1 MERTIVKMLQTE
13 CPECQQMVWI
23 TSDTRFATYH
33 SLANSSKDCPGSR
46 MIVPVPPKQT
56 AASRKRAQAELLA
69 WSHSTSAVSATKHP
83 ATKHPAAK
91 HPAAK
96 HQAA

>member
-33 SLANSSKDCPGSR
+33 SLANSTKDCPGSR
-46 MIVPVPPKQT
+46 QTVPVPPKQT
-56 AASRKRAQAELLA
+56 AASRRRAKADQAA
-69 WSHSTSAVSATKHP
+69 WAQSPRVASAV
-83 ATKHPAAK
+83 
-91 HPAAK
+91 K

>member
-33 SLANSSKDCPGSR
+33 SLANSTDDCPGSR
-46 MIVPVPPKQT
+46 MTVPVPPKQT
-56 AASRKRAQAELLA
+56 AASRRRAQAEMLTWA
-69 WSHSTSAVSATKHP
+69 HSTTAVG
-83 ATKHPAAK
+83 AAK
-91 HPAAK
+91 HRAA
-96 HQAA
+96 

>member
-1 MERTIVKMLQTE
+1 MERTIVKMLQTQ

-33 SLANSSKDCPGSR
+33 SPANSTKDCPGSR
-46 MIVPVPPKQT
+46 MIVPVTPKQT
-56 AASRKRAQAELLA
+56 AASRKRAQADLLA
-69 WSHSTSAVSATKHP
+69 WSHSTSAVSAAEHQTTKHQ
-83 ATKHPAAK
+83 AT
-91 HPAAK
+91 K

>member
-1 MERTIVKMLQTE
+1 MLQTE

-46 MIVPVPPKQT
+46 MIVAVPPKQT

-69 WSHSTSAVSATKHP
+69 WSHSASAVSATEHQ
-83 ATKHPAAK
+83 ATEHQATEHQADKNHAT
-91 HPAAK
+91 K

>member
-33 SLANSSKDCPGSR
+33 SLANSTTDCPGSR
-46 MIVPVPPKQT
+46 MNVPVPPKQT
-56 AASRKRAQAELLA
+56 AASRRRAQAALEWA
-69 WSHSTSAVSATKHP
+69 HSGSTVGT
-83 ATKHPAAK
+83 
-91 HPAAK
+91 AK

>member
-33 SLANSSKDCPGSR
+33 PLPDSTKDCPGSR
-46 MIVPVPPKQT
+46 KNVPVPPKQT
-56 AASRKRAQAELLA
+56 AASRRRAQAEKLA
-69 WSHSTSAVSATKHP
+69 WAQSTTTVGSST
-83 ATKHPAAK
+83 
-91 HPAAK
+91 

>member
-33 SLANSSKDCPGSR
+33 SLADSTKDCPGSR
-46 MIVPVPPKQT
+46 MIIPVPPKQT
-56 AASRKRAQAELLA
+56 AASRRRAQAERQE
-69 WSHSTSAVSATKHP
+69 WSHATSAVG
-83 ATKHPAAK
+83 
-91 HPAAK
+91 AAK

>member
-33 SLANSSKDCPGSR
+33 SLENSSQDCPGSR
-46 MIVPVPPKQT
+46 MNVPVPPKQS
-56 AASRKRAQAELLA
+56 AASRRRAQAEMLA
-69 WSHSTSAVSATKHP
+69 WAHPESTVSA
-83 ATKHPAAK
+83 A
-91 HPAAK
+91 
-96 HQAA
+96 

>member
-1 MERTIVKMLQTE
+1 MERTIMKMLQTD

-33 SLANSSKDCPGSR
+33 SLANSSTDCPGSR
-46 MIVPVPPKQT
+46 KNVPVPPKQT
-56 AASRKRAQAELLA
+56 AASRRRAQAELLA
-69 WSHSTSAVSATKHP
+69 WSHSTSAVGAG
-83 ATKHPAAK
+83 
-91 HPAAK
+91 K

>member
-33 SLANSSKDCPGSR
+33 FLADSTTDCPGSR
-46 MIVPVPPKQT
+46 TIVPVPPKQT
-56 AASRKRAQAELLA
+56 AASRRRAQADPLA
-69 WSHSTSAVSATKHP
+69 WSHSTGAVS
-83 ATKHPAAK
+83 
-91 HPAAK
+91 AAK

>member
-33 SLANSSKDCPGSR
+33 FVADSTKDCPGSR
-46 MIVPVPPKQT
+46 MTVPVPPKQT
-56 AASRKRAQAELLA
+56 AASRRRAQAELLQWA
-69 WSHSTSAVSATKHP
+69 HSGSAVGT
-83 ATKHPAAK
+83 AK
-91 HPAAK
+91 HAA
-96 HQAA
+96 A

>member
-69 WSHSTSAVSATKHP
+69 WSHSTSAVSATEHQ
-83 ATKHPAAK
+83 AAEHQAAK
-91 HPAAK
+91 NHATK

>member
-33 SLANSSKDCPGSR
+33 FLADSTQDCPGSR
-46 MIVPVPPKQT
+46 KTVPVPPKQT
-56 AASRKRAQAELLA
+56 AASRRRAQAELLQWA
-69 WSHSTSAVSATKHP
+69 QSGSAVGT
-83 ATKHPAAK
+83 
-91 HPAAK
+91 AK

>member
-1 MERTIVKMLQTE
+1 
-13 CPECQQMVWI
+13 MVWI

-69 WSHSTSAVSATKHP
+69 WSHSTSAVSATEHQ
-83 ATKHPAAK
+83 AAK
-91 HPAAK
+91 HHPTK